1 MDSRALMESAHASLN
16 KKAVSKTIVHLRLLA
31 CRSDLSC
38 HHFKLHSQQLLAA
51 VTAWKRRLSCSSRT
65 AMAGSLLAA
74 MVNLIATGGIGSPE
88 GPQRSEGAAKRLDA
102 MPPVASPAW

>member
-1 MDSRALMESAHASLN
+1 
-16 KKAVSKTIVHLRLLA
+16 
-31 CRSDLSC
+31 
-38 HHFKLHSQQLLAA
+38 
-51 VTAWKRRLSCSSRT
+51 
-65 AMAGSLLAA
+65 MAGSLLAA